1 LWSTRVQAFEDNI
14 SKRYNTNGGKKSKM
28 LPEDF
33 SEQTKK
39 NLGMNVQSVYDAFA
53 FQACRQN
60 YCYKRLGFCICASS
74 AGYGIDRF
82 LYLHQ

>member
-1 LWSTRVQAFEDNI
+1 
-14 SKRYNTNGGKKSKM
+14 M

-39 NLGMNVQSVYDAFA
+39 IVGMDVQAVYDAFA
-53 FQACRQN
+53 LEACRQN
-60 YCYKRLGFCICASS
+60 YCYKRLGFCICASR